1 MTSNKLETSSTQQ
14 SQSSSPTSKL
24 SFLIPNSP
32 QIIGLISLICVI
44 SLWLMASILT
54 HDILKDYN
62 KPVLMTFISVVSMQI
77 YFVFLKVKDPLYN
90 YLQSKESSNNKV
102 TTRIISSFYLLE

>member
-1 MTSNKLETSSTQQ
+1 MDKEEL
-14 SQSSSPTSKL
+14 PPLPSKL

-44 SLWLMASILT
+44 SLWLTASILT

-62 KPVLMTFISVVSMQI
+62 KPVLMTFVSVVSMQV
-77 YFVFLKVKDPLYN
+77 YFIFLKVKDPLFN
-90 YLQSKESSNNKV
+90 YLQSKSIENTVK
-102 TTRIISSFYLLE
+102 IIILVKL